1 MATPGL
7 AGFLTRVRT
16 TLAADDRSD
25 AELVRAFAGTRS
37 VPAFDELV
45 RRFAPMVWGVCRRTV
60 GHHQSAEDA
69 FQAVF
74 LVLTRKA
81 GAIRPPAA
89 VGGWLHVVAV
99 HTSLRA
105 RAMTDHKRRRHTALD
120 TDHEA
125 PSESRADPDALQVLD
140 EEIARLPD
148 KLRAAV
154 VLCELGGMSRK
165 EAAAR
170 LGVAEG
176 TLSSR
181 LATARKTLAV
191 RLRGRGVTL
200 GVGGIAA
207 VVATGT
213 ASAVPPL
220 TSTASETATALA
232 EGAIRTMFLSKLKLT
247 AAGVLAVTVL
257 VAAGV
262 IAVSPVQ
269 ATDRHARRNA
279 PVPKAGKEGVILVGV
294 QEDDASRIDLLTPK
308 GEKVATIPLGDTSMG
323 HPTLSR
329 DGRRVAVWSQDLVK
343 PMQPIRAGTDVRAGT
358 LRVYDLDTPDEPI
371 ARFEH
376 NLSGRIL
383 FAPDGQSVY
392 ALEHSDYSQQNK
404 PSPEFTIHRFD
415 LKAKKKEK
423 LNLPA
428 DHQLADITP
437 DGKALLTTVFTRPDG
452 KLHATPYR
460 VPLDTLKPEP
470 LSKSSIRAERFS
482 PDGKRFVGFKYLD
495 PNDGWKQGL
504 TVVDVKDGKDS
515 PVKLEDDTFRIINA
529 AWSADGKKLVVHR
542 IVKLG
547 EEKATG
553 PQPIP
558 VGGGKVPDTILVQL
572 SEVAVR
578 NLDGSEP
585 KRVLETKRETHIF
598 GIDWR

>member
-1 MATPGL
+1 M
-7 AGFLTRVRT
+7 
-16 TLAADDRSD
+16 
-25 AELVRAFAGTRS
+25 
-37 VPAFDELV
+37 
-45 RRFAPMVWGVCRRTV
+45 
-60 GHHQSAEDA
+60 
-69 FQAVF
+69 
-74 LVLTRKA
+74 
-81 GAIRPPAA
+81 
-89 VGGWLHVVAV
+89 
-99 HTSLRA
+99 
-105 RAMTDHKRRRHTALD
+105 
-120 TDHEA
+120 
-125 PSESRADPDALQVLD
+125 LD
-140 EEIARLPD
+140 EEIARLPY
-148 KLRAAV
+148 KLRTAV
-154 VLCELGGMSRK
+154 VLCELDGLSRT

-181 LATARKTLAV
+181 LAAARKTLAG
-191 RLRGRGVTL
+191 RLRSRGVTL

-232 EGAIRTMFLSKLKLT
+232 EGAIRSMFLSKLKLLT
-247 AAGVLAVTVL
+247 AGVVAVAVL

-294 QEDDASRIDLLTPK
+294 QEDNASRIDLLTPK
-308 GEKVATIPLGDTSMG
+308 GEKVATIPLGDTAMD

-329 DGRRVAVWSQDLVK
+329 DGRRVAVWSQDMVK
-343 PMQPIRAGTDVRAGT
+343 PMQPIRAGTDTRQGT
-358 LRVYDLDTPDEPI
+358 LRVYDLDTPDEPV

-383 FAPDGQSVY
+383 FAPDGQSVF
-392 ALEHSDYSQQNK
+392 ALEQLASAQRNK
-404 PSPEFTIHRFD
+404 PTEFVIYRFD
-415 LKAKKKEK
+415 LKAKTKVK
-423 LNLPA
+423 LDLPA
-428 DHQLADITP
+428 DHQLADISP
-437 DGKALLTTVFTRPDG
+437 DGKALLTTTFDKPDG
-452 KLHATPYR
+452 KFWATPHR

-470 LSKSSIRAERFS
+470 LTKTSIRAIQFS
-482 PDGKRFVGFKYLD
+482 PDGKRFVGIKYLD

-515 PVKLEDDTFRIINA
+515 PVKLEDDTFLIRQA

-598 GIDWR
+598 GVDWQ